1 MESFPKTHF
10 YVLNKCIHTYIS
22 KQVYLGQL
30 KLGWAVTNESPKN
43 SALHKYFIFLILN
56 SRDVSVDD

>member
-10 YVLNKCIHTYIS
+10 YVLNKRIHTYIS

-30 KLGWAVTNESPKN
+30 KLGWAEQMSPQRIVPYI
-43 SALHKYFIFLILN
+43 SILFF
-56 SRDVSVDD
+56 SY